1 MSDSTAFAPPVAD
14 LAALGR
20 KGLVLGL
27 AALAAAGAGYTVAP
41 ERFFRSWL
49 IGWVFVFGIA
59 LGAWAVLLVHTLSR
73 GAWGL
78 VISRTL
84 GAAARTIPLFALF
97 AVPVLLGL
105 KTLYPWADAARSAH
119 DEILH
124 HQSKYLNIPFF
135 LGRLALYFVVWAGGA
150 FLVTGL
156 SRRQDSSDDPALV
169 ERKMQA
175 VAGPALILH
184 ILAVSFFAV
193 DVLMSLNPHW
203 FSTIY
208 GLYLLGG
215 QAVSGMAFLILVA
228 LFLSRREPMSR
239 VLKATHVHD
248 WGKLLLAFMML
259 WSYFAFSQFIIIW
272 SGDLPEEIGFY
283 KDRFVGGWGAVALGL
298 VLFHFAVPFLL
309 LLSRDL
315 KRDVKKLSVVA
326 ALLLVMRWVDIWWL
340 ALPAFSPKQ
349 LSFHWLDVATP
360 VAMGG
365 LFLWVFTRQLASAPL
380 LPARDPNL
388 AAALGTAEAP
398 HD

>member
-1 MSDSTAFAPPVAD
+1 MSAPTSFAPPVAD
-14 LAALGR
+14 LAGLGR
-20 KGLVLGL
+20 KGLAAGLVGL
-27 AALAAAGAGYTVAP
+27 AASGAGFAMAP
-41 ERFFRSWL
+41 DRFFRSWL
-49 IGWVFVFGIA
+49 MGWVFVFGIA
-59 LGAWAVLLVHTLSR
+59 LGAWAILLVHTLSR

-78 VISRTL
+78 VVRRTL

-105 KTLYPWADAARSAH
+105 PKLYPWADAARVAH

-124 HQSKYLNIPFF
+124 HQSKYLNVPFF
-135 LGRLALYFVVWAGGA
+135 LGRLALYFVVWAGGVR
-150 FLVTGL
+150 LVTGL
-156 SRRQDSSDDPALV
+156 SRRQDTSDDPAGL

-184 ILAVSFFAV
+184 ILAVSFFSF
-193 DVLMSLNPHW
+193 DVMMSLNPHW

-215 QAVSGMAFLILVA
+215 QAVSGMAFLILAA
-228 LFLSRREPMSR
+228 LFLSGREPMSR
-239 VLKATHVHD
+239 VLRATHVHD

-259 WSYFAFSQFIIIW
+259 WSYFAFSQFLIVW
-272 SGDLPEEIGFY
+272 SGDLPEEIGFF

-298 VLFHFAVPFLL
+298 VLLHFAVPFLL

-326 ALLLVMRWVDIWWL
+326 ALLLVMRWIDIWWL

-349 LSFHWLDVATP
+349 LSFHWLDVAAP

-365 LFLWVFTRQLASAPL
+365 FFLWAFTTRLASEPL

-388 AAALGTAEAP
+388 AAALEAAEAP